1 MECDFGQML
10 TAVVTPFDSS
20 LAVNYDQF
28 RKLLNYLVKEGSD
41 GIVVSGTTGEA
52 PTLTK
57 DEKLKLFEIALE
69 EVGDLSLIHI

>member
-28 RKLLNYLVKEGSD
+28 RKLLNYLVKED
-41 GIVVSGTTGEA
+41 QMELWF
-52 PTLTK
+52 PN
-57 DEKLKLFEIALE
+57 
-69 EVGDLSLIHI
+69 H

>member
-28 RKLLNYLVKEGSD
+28 RKLLNYLVRGSD
-41 GIVVSGTTGEA
+41 GIVVSGTTGEI

-57 DEKLKLFEIALE
+57 DE
-69 EVGDLSLIHI
+69 S